1 MVKSHTAE
9 SLINQR
15 LLRFSDHGLKRIA
28 LRIDRDIFPSEQ
40 ALLGMANI
48 VIHSQDVGNE
58 AEWRGY
64 RSISY
69 NLNGEHD
76 GRACTVSVVF
86 DGPMLIITV
95 ITDEPTST
103 TYTMSTL
110 LSSDVMTKLESM
122 RNSDNQRQRKDRN

>member
-1 MVKSHTAE
+1 M
-9 SLINQR
+9 
-15 LLRFSDHGLKRIA
+15 
-28 LRIDRDIFPSEQ
+28 FPSEQ

-48 VIHSQDVGNE
+48 IIQSQDVGNE

-69 NLNGEHD
+69 NLNGEYD

-122 RNSDNQRQRKDRN
+122 RNSENQRPRKDRN